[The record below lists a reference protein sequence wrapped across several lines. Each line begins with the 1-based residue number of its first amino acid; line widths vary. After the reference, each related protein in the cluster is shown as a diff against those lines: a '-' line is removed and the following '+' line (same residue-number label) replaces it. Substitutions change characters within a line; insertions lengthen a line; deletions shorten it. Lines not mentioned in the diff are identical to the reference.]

1 MGRCR
6 RQRQQQPPGGQQK
19 SKTNTAPQPRQRRSK
34 VKKEKDSYKI
44 LFWIRDGGRLVKLER
59 PAEVINDDIIMMDI
73 QHVQSVF
80 SKYDLVDNQ
89 RFPDENGCNTN
100 FVPENERISLLNL
113 PNELLENII
122 LFLDV
127 DSVARLGQVNQKLH
141 DFVETN
147 YYVHLMI
154 PCEQALM
161 DKLVKSKRKIL
172 RLTSNCTLRNLHD
185 PLTGEFQVTELNMTA
200 LKVLQLYGNNYS
212 WYNSGSIPSLTKL
225 YSSCLEY
232 ILSTVNPISFTSL
245 GFILDHNVEIWTSR
259 IKPLLSKLTSLET
272 LTLYGHSRGVPHPG
286 HVLGDNNTIINS
298 LLSASYAKNVVI
310 KRFMQREGKPMVIN
324 NPHIVSLE
332 VDFGKTGSLRLKNM
346 NSLVKL
352 KVAEMYFTCNCLRHY
367 SDGELYTDLVKEA
380 PSLRYYNE
388 IDLKIIEEKYEE
400 KSGLENI
407 CWFDCPLVQ
416 DIQLFH
422 DFSKELGLRQY
433 INLDKVKDAQL
444 LYDLG
449 KELGRKF
456 QGYDY

>member
-6 RQRQQQPPGGQQK
+6 RRRQQQPSGGQQK
-19 SKTNTAPQPRQRRSK
+19 NKTNTAPQPRQRRNK

-59 PAEVINDDIIMMDI
+59 PAEIFNDDI
-73 QHVQSVF
+73 
-80 SKYDLVDNQ
+80 
-89 RFPDENGCNTN
+89 NTN

-113 PNELLENII
+113 PNELLEYII

-127 DSVARLGQVNQKLH
+127 DSVATLGQVNQKLH

-172 RLTSNCTLRNLHD
+172 RLTSNCVLRNLHD
-185 PLTGEFQVTELNMTA
+185 LLTGEFQVTELNMTA

-212 WYNSGSIPSLTKL
+212 IYSRAILTNL
-225 YSSCLEY
+225 YFSCLEY

-245 GFILDHNVEIWTSR
+245 GFILDSNVEIWTRR

-272 LTLYGHSRGVPHPG
+272 LTFYGHSTGVPRPG
-286 HVLGDNNTIINS
+286 SIIWDNNTNINS

-310 KRFMQREGKPMVIN
+310 KRFIHQEGKPMVIN
-324 NPHIVSLE
+324 NPNIVSLE

-388 IDLKIIEEKYEE
+388 IDLKIIEEKSEE

-422 DFSKELGLRQY
+422 DFSKALSLR
-433 INLDKVKDAQL
+433 
-444 LYDLG
+444 
-449 KELGRKF
+449 
-456 QGYDY
+456 